1 MEHSKKKKKRK
12 KTSKAKLKETTMT
25 CLQTLCLEQRGTG
38 DGAAQNKRFL
48 CWLSHCK
55 VQQLSPAGDVSQ
67 TSLPIQDCKF
77 PS

>member
-1 MEHSKKKKKRK
+1 MKKPKSKIKR
-12 KTSKAKLKETTMT
+12 SYHDLFIN
-25 CLQTLCLEQRGTG
+25 LVFG

-55 VQQLSPAGDVSQ
+55 VQQLGPAGDVSQ